1 MCWTARTMSCVGQLG
16 PCYVLDTEDHVM
28 CWILRTMSCWILM
41 TDDSVQLG
49 SCHVL
54 DSEDRIM
61 LAPADDD
68 VKWSVDCGL

>member
-1 MCWTARTMSCVGQLG
+1 
-16 PCYVLDTEDHVM
+16 M